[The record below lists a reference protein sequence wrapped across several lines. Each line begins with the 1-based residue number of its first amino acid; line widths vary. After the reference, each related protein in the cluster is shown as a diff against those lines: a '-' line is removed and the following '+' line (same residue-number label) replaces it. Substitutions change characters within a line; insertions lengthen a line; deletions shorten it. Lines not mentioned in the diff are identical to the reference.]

1 MSLIEEVMRRQAHER
16 AAMAGGIAPSAGAA
30 APAAWAARPI
40 LAPAPETAN
49 ERYCAATLD
58 SEALERNRVLLRVQD
73 VAVSRAYK
81 ILRTRVLRRMAANN
95 WYTLGVTG
103 TAAGEGKTITA
114 INLALALAQDP
125 HAWVFLVDLDLQRP
139 RLGAYL
145 GMSYEYGLT
154 DFLAG
159 QAQLEQVVYDIGIK
173 RLAVVPN
180 ASPVETSSEHL
191 RSPRM
196 ADFLNALE
204 AQTPRRIV
212 IFDMPPLLA
221 SDDVLAFAPRVD
233 SFLLVVSQG
242 FTARRTLA
250 NAKEV
255 LSELNLL
262 GVVLNRSTE
271 HNDSPYY

>member
-16 AAMAGGIAPSAGAA
+16 GAMAGSLAGGAA
-30 APAAWAARPI
+30 SARVARPV
-40 LAPAPETAN
+40 LAPAPETQVQQ
-49 ERYCAATLD
+49 YHPAALD
-58 SEALERNRVLLRVQD
+58 ADAMERNRVLLRVRD
-73 VAVSRAYK
+73 VSVSRAYK
-81 ILRTRVLRRMAANN
+81 ILRTRVLRRMVANN

-103 TAAGEGKTITA
+103 TVAGEGKTITA
-114 INLALALAQDP
+114 VNLALALAQDP
-125 HAWVFLVDLDLQRP
+125 NAWVFLVDLDLQRP
-139 RLGAYL
+139 QLGSYL

-154 DFLAG
+154 DFLTGHAE
-159 QAQLEQVVYDIGIK
+159 LEQVIYDIGIK

-191 RSPRM
+191 RSARM
-196 ADFLNALE
+196 ADFANALE

-212 IFDMPPLLA
+212 IFDMPPLNV

-233 SFLLVVSQG
+233 SFLLVASQG
-242 FTARRTLA
+242 HTARRTLA

-262 GVVLNRSTE
+262 GVVLNRSVE

>member
-16 AAMAGGIAPSAGAA
+16 AAAPGGLAAGNGIAHSPTRM
-30 APAAWAARPI
+30 ARPI
-40 LAPAPETAN
+40 LAPAPETAVQQY
-49 ERYCAATLD
+49 RPAAVD
-58 SEALERNRVLLRVQD
+58 AEAMERNRVLLRVQD

-81 ILRTRVLRRMAANN
+81 ILRTRILHRMSANN
-95 WYTLGVTG
+95 WCTLGVTG
-103 TAAGEGKTITA
+103 TCAGEGKTLTA
-114 INLALALAQDP
+114 VNLALALAQDP
-125 HAWVFLVDLDLQRP
+125 NAWVYLVDLDLQRP
-139 RLGAYL
+139 QLGAYL

-154 DFLAG
+154 DFLTGHAE
-159 QAQLEQVVYDIGIK
+159 LEQVIYDIGIK

-191 RSPRM
+191 LAARM
-196 ADFLNALE
+196 ADFVNTLE
-204 AQTPRRIV
+204 AQSPRRII
-212 IFDMPPLLA
+212 IFDMPPLNV

-242 FTARRTLA
+242 LTARRTLA

-255 LSELNLL
+255 LSELNVL

>member
-16 AAMAGGIAPSAGAA
+16 AATAGGLSASNGAAHPSARM
-30 APAAWAARPI
+30 ARPI
-40 LAPAPETAN
+40 LAPAPETAVQQY
-49 ERYCAATLD
+49 RPAAVD
-58 SEALERNRVLLRVQD
+58 ADAMERNRVLLRVQD

-81 ILRTRVLRRMAANN
+81 ILRTRILHRMTANN
-95 WYTLGVTG
+95 WCTLGVTG
-103 TAAGEGKTITA
+103 TCAGEGKTLTA
-114 INLALALAQDP
+114 VNLALALAQDP
-125 HAWVFLVDLDLQRP
+125 NAWVFLVDLDLQRP
-139 RLGAYL
+139 QLGAYL

-154 DFLAG
+154 DFLTGHAE
-159 QAQLEQVVYDIGIK
+159 LEQVIYDIGIK

-191 RSPRM
+191 LAARM
-196 ADFLNALE
+196 ADFVNALE
-204 AQTPRRIV
+204 AQTPRRII
-212 IFDMPPLLA
+212 IFDMPPLNV

-242 FTARRTLA
+242 LTARRTLA

-255 LSELNLL
+255 LSELNVL

>member
-16 AAMAGGIAPSAGAA
+16 GAMAGALAAGGGASTA
-30 APAAWAARPI
+30 RAARPM
-40 LAPAPETAN
+40 LAPAPEAPAQQY
-49 ERYCAATLD
+49 RAAAVD
-58 SEALERNRVLLRVQD
+58 GEAMERNRVLLRVRD

-81 ILRTRVLRRMAANN
+81 ILRTRVLRRMAANG
-95 WYTLGVTG
+95 WYSVGVTG
-103 TAAGEGKTITA
+103 TVAGEGKTLTA
-114 INLALALAQDP
+114 VNLALALAQDP
-125 HAWVFLVDLDLQRP
+125 NAWVFLVDLDLQRP
-139 RLGAYL
+139 QIGSYL

-159 QAQLEQVVYDIGIK
+159 QAELDQVVYDIGIK

-191 RSPRM
+191 RSARM
-196 ADFLNALE
+196 ADFINAIE

-212 IFDMPPLLA
+212 VFDMPPLNV

-233 SFLLVVSQG
+233 SFLLVASQG
-242 FTARRTLA
+242 LTARRTLT

-255 LSELNLL
+255 LSELNVL

>member
-16 AAMAGGIAPSAGAA
+16 AAMAGVLAPNAGGAA
-30 APAAWAARPI
+30 SARAARPI

-49 ERYCAATLD
+49 QQYCSAALD
-58 SEALERNRVLLRVQD
+58 AEALERNRVLLRVKD

-81 ILRTRVLRRMAANN
+81 ILRTRVLHRMAANG

-103 TAAGEGKTITA
+103 TVAGEGKTVTA

-125 HAWVFLVDLDLQRP
+125 NAWVFLVDLDLQRP
-139 RLGAYL
+139 RLGTYL
-145 GMSYEYGLT
+145 GMSYQYGLT

-159 QAQLEQVVYDIGIK
+159 QAALEQVIYDIGLK
-173 RLAVVPN
+173 RLAVVPI

-191 RSPRM
+191 RSGRM

-212 IFDMPPLLA
+212 IFDMPPILA

-242 FTARRTLA
+242 LTARRTLA

-255 LSELNLL
+255 LSEVNLL

>member
-16 AAMAGGIAPSAGAA
+16 AAAPGGLAAGNGMAHSTRM
-30 APAAWAARPI
+30 ARPI
-40 LAPAPETAN
+40 LAPAPETAVQQY
-49 ERYCAATLD
+49 RPAAVD
-58 SEALERNRVLLRVQD
+58 AEAMERNRVLLRVQD

-81 ILRTRVLRRMAANN
+81 ILRTRVLHRMSANN
-95 WYTLGVTG
+95 WCTLGVTG
-103 TAAGEGKTITA
+103 TCAGEGKTLTA
-114 INLALALAQDP
+114 VNLALALAQDP
-125 HAWVFLVDLDLQRP
+125 NAWVYLVDLDLQRP
-139 RLGAYL
+139 QLGAYL

-154 DFLAG
+154 DFLTGHAE
-159 QAQLEQVVYDIGIK
+159 LEQVIYDIGIK

-191 RSPRM
+191 LAARM
-196 ADFLNALE
+196 ADFVNTLE
-204 AQTPRRIV
+204 AQTPRRII
-212 IFDMPPLLA
+212 IFDMPPLNV

-242 FTARRTLA
+242 LTARRTLA

-255 LSELNLL
+255 LAELNVL

-271 HNDSPYY
+271 RTDSPCY

>member
-16 AAMAGGIAPSAGAA
+16 TAVPAGLATHAGGAVSAAR
-30 APAAWAARPI
+30 AARPAH
-40 LAPAPETAN
+40 APAPEAVQQY
-49 ERYCAATLD
+49 RVAAVD
-58 SEALERNRVLLRVQD
+58 PDAMERNRVLLRMQD
-73 VAVSRAYK
+73 LAVSRAYK
-81 ILRTRVLRRMAANN
+81 ILRTRVLHRMAANN

-103 TAAGEGKTITA
+103 TAAGEGKTTTA
-114 INLALALAQDP
+114 VNLAIALAQDP
-125 HAWVFLVDLDLQRP
+125 NAWVFLVDLDLQRP
-139 RLGAYL
+139 QLGAYL

-154 DFLAG
+154 DFLTG
-159 QAQLEQVVYDIGIK
+159 QAELEQVVYDIGIK

-191 RSPRM
+191 LSAKM
-196 ADFLNALE
+196 ADFINALE

-212 IFDMPPLLA
+212 VFDMPPIMM

-233 SFLLVVSQG
+233 CFLLVVSQG
-242 FTARRTLA
+242 HTARRTLA

-255 LSELNLL
+255 LAEMNLL

-271 HNDSPYY
+271 RNDSPYY

>member
-16 AAMAGGIAPSAGAA
+16 AAMPGGLAANTGGAA
-30 APAAWAARPI
+30 VTARHARPAF
-40 LAPAPETAN
+40 APAPETVVQQY
-49 ERYCAATLD
+49 RAAAVD
-58 SEALERNRVLLRVQD
+58 AEAMERNRVLLRVQD

-81 ILRTRVLRRMAANN
+81 ILRTRVLHRMAANN
-95 WYTLGVTG
+95 WCTLGVTG
-103 TAAGEGKTITA
+103 TTAGEGKTVTA
-114 INLALALAQDP
+114 VNLALALAQDP
-125 HAWVFLVDLDLQRP
+125 NAWVFLVDLDLQRP
-139 RLGAYL
+139 QLGAYL

-154 DFLAG
+154 DYLTG
-159 QAQLEQVVYDIGIK
+159 QAQLEQVIYDICIK

-191 RSPRM
+191 RAPRM
-196 ADFLNALE
+196 ADFVNALE
-204 AQTPRRIV
+204 AQTPRRIIV
-212 IFDMPPLLA
+212 FDMPPLNV

-242 FTARRTLA
+242 MTARRTLA

-255 LSELNLL
+255 LAELNVL

>member
-16 AAMAGGIAPSAGAA
+16 GAMPGGFAANPGGPASAARL
-30 APAAWAARPI
+30 ARPI
-40 LAPAPETAN
+40 PAHVPETA
-49 ERYCAATLD
+49 AAQYRTAAVD
-58 SEALERNRVLLRVQD
+58 PEALERNRVLLRVQD

-81 ILRTRVLRRMAANN
+81 ILRTRVLRRMAANS
-95 WYTLGVTG
+95 WFTLGVTG
-103 TAAGEGKTITA
+103 TCAGEGKTLTA
-114 INLALALAQDP
+114 VNLALALAQDP
-125 HAWVFLVDLDLQRP
+125 NTWVFLVDLDLQRP
-139 RLGAYL
+139 QLGAYL

-154 DFLAG
+154 DYLTG
-159 QAQLEQVVYDIGIK
+159 QAQLEEVIYDIGIK

-180 ASPVETSSEHL
+180 ATPVETSSEHL
-191 RSPRM
+191 RSARM
-196 ADFLNALE
+196 ADFVNALE
-204 AQTPRRIV
+204 TQAPRRII
-212 IFDMPPLLA
+212 IFDMPPLNV
-221 SDDVLAFAPRVD
+221 SDDVLAFAPRVE

-242 FTARRTLA
+242 FTARRTLT

>member
-16 AAMAGGIAPSAGAA
+16 AAAPGGLAASNGMAHSTRM
-30 APAAWAARPI
+30 ARPI
-40 LAPAPETAN
+40 LAPAPES
-49 ERYCAATLD
+49 AAQQYRPAAVD
-58 SEALERNRVLLRVQD
+58 AEAMERNRVLLRIQD

-81 ILRTRVLRRMAANN
+81 ILRTRVLHRMSANN
-95 WYTLGVTG
+95 WCTLGVTG
-103 TAAGEGKTITA
+103 TCAGEGKTLTA
-114 INLALALAQDP
+114 VNLALALAQDP
-125 HAWVFLVDLDLQRP
+125 NAWVYLVDLDLQRP
-139 RLGAYL
+139 QLGAYL

-154 DFLAG
+154 DFLTGHAE
-159 QAQLEQVVYDIGIK
+159 LEQVIYDIGIK

-191 RSPRM
+191 LAARM
-196 ADFLNALE
+196 ADFVNALE
-204 AQTPRRIV
+204 AQSPRRII
-212 IFDMPPLLA
+212 IFDMPPLNV

-242 FTARRTLA
+242 LTARRTLA

-255 LSELNLL
+255 LSELNVL